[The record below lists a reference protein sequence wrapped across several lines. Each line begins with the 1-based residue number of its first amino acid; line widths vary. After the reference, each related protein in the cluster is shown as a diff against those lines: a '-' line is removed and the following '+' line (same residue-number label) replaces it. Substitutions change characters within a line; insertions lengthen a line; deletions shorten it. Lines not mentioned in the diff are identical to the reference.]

1 MSGHSTAGIGC
12 KAEVIGFNCKQL
24 NHSLLFVEDI
34 LHANSDEFI
43 KPSNGCYVIESLES
57 HGRNLSFIILN
68 DIKDIA
74 VVKLAKSAEPS
85 VVAYRL
91 LVLLA
96 KKVGE

>member
-1 MSGHSTAGIGC
+1 M
-12 KAEVIGFNCKQL
+12 
-24 NHSLLFVEDI
+24 FVEDI
-34 LHANSDEFI
+34 LHANSHEFI
-43 KPSNGCYVIESLES
+43 KPSIGCYVIELPES

-74 VVKLAKSAEPS
+74 VVKHAKSAEPS

-96 KKVGE
+96 KIFGAAKPSRTSSP